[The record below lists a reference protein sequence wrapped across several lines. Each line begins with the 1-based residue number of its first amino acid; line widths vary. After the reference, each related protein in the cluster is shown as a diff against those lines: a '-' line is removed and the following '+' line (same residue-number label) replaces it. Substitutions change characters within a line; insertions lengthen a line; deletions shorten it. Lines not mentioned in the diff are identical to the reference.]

1 MADIYERDFNKMD
14 FGDLNY
20 YLLKNMKDVY
30 FDKETVIMDN
40 TLFVPT
46 YSLSIRP
53 NVVKADGNM
62 AVINYNLYSEK
73 WDREIFECSASLGID
88 KKQAIG
94 MAEGS
99 FWFGLMSGI
108 KFMMNDE
115 YFAEIKTEF
124 NGKHRWKL
132 YSSDIVGMG
141 DIPETTDSKEIWR
154 ILENEIPK
162 YLGNQKLSYIKVF
175 AAKNGGDITGEC
187 RINDEPIK
195 ELGELVAQYAGAWD
209 TKNFGSKK
217 QFFFALQ
224 EDETYTPYPYDKE
237 QIEKF
242 VLEAAYMFEKCET
255 EKDVDDMLVTLG
267 EKIGDYDLAEELMN
281 FLPEICAERAFPNI
295 NYPEKIAVYIGNNK
309 HFEINK
315 SQLASYYMIK
325 KSINHLI
332 DHGHI
337 LKDLYFKYI
346 SISSAYNV
354 IQKAMEKDNI
364 DLTKDEGAVISTA
377 YGFSEEYKL
386 R

>member
-1 MADIYERDFNKMD
+1 MAGINERDFNKMD

-20 YLLKNMKDVY
+20 YLLKNMKDIY
-30 FDKETVIMDN
+30 FEEETVIMDN
-40 TLFVPT
+40 TLFIPK

-53 NVVKADGNM
+53 NVVKADDNM

-115 YFAEIKTEF
+115 YFAEIETEF
-124 NGKHRWKL
+124 NGKHCWKL

-141 DIPETTDSKEIWR
+141 DIPETTDSKEIWK

-195 ELGELVAQYAGAWD
+195 KLGELIAKYAGAWD
-209 TKNFGSKK
+209 TKILAQKNNFSLLCKRTK
-217 QFFFALQ
+217 LIV
-224 EDETYTPYPYDKE
+224 P
-237 QIEKF
+237 I
-242 VLEAAYMFEKCET
+242 L
-255 EKDVDDMLVTLG
+255 
-267 EKIGDYDLAEELMN
+267 
-281 FLPEICAERAFPNI
+281 
-295 NYPEKIAVYIGNNK
+295 
-309 HFEINK
+309 
-315 SQLASYYMIK
+315 MIK
-325 KSINHLI
+325 N
-332 DHGHI
+332 
-337 LKDLYFKYI
+337 
-346 SISSAYNV
+346 
-354 IQKAMEKDNI
+354 
-364 DLTKDEGAVISTA
+364 
-377 YGFSEEYKL
+377 